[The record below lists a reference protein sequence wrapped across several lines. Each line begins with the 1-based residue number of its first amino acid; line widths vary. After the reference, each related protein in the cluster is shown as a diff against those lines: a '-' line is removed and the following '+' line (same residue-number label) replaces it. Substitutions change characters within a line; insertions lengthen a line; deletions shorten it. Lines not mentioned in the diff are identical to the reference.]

1 MLQSI
6 LVALLVPLALLTLLL
21 GYLVLTRR
29 VVRTHVPA
37 PVVDKDEQDSA
48 TVQRS
53 KVMLEDMLKVLM
65 GKMETQVRS
74 ARAYEDTLATH
85 REALQQAHSL
95 RSLREIESLLLSEV
109 DAMRKANEAY
119 RQQLEKANE
128 TIREQQEQLDALS
141 VDATVDFLTQVP
153 NRRAFD
159 KRLHE
164 EIERFRRGGPTFSL
178 VLVDIDHFKQVNDR
192 YGHATGDEVLR
203 RVAQILEGDRRN
215 TDFVAR
221 FGGEEFAILLP
232 CTDEYQAAML
242 IDRVRETLEKLSIA
256 AGGTV
261 ITVTISAGVAEMLPA
276 DKGTA
281 TLLQRADERLYR
293 AKHAG
298 RNIVVV
304 R

>member
-1 MLQSI
+1 MLQSF
-6 LVALLVPLALLTLLL
+6 LVALLVPLALITLLL

-37 PVVDKDEQDSA
+37 PAADKDEQDSA
-48 TVQRS
+48 AIQRS

-65 GKMETQVRS
+65 GRMETQVRS

-85 REALQQAHSL
+85 REALQQAHNM

-141 VDATVDFLTQVP
+141 LDATVDFLTQVP

-242 IDRVRETLEKLSIA
+242 IDRVRELLEKTSIA
-256 AGGTV
+256 MGGTV